1 MDKKT
6 LCEAMYALPGE
17 VVVRRPKK
25 KLYAVVTIVAAVLM
39 LAATSLMSDSLSINL
54 HSSAILVALSALG
67 IGIIWLLVLLFDKQ
81 GVPVLK
87 RTGRELRYEERYF
100 SVGERNEVLR
110 MVDNRLLKRLLATK
124 SGQISGIAVAIY
136 YADDKEFGAMQAYEY
151 IDFEYRPITLVR
163 TVGTQ
168 EN

>member
-25 KLYAVVTIVAAVLM
+25 KLYAVVTLVAALLM
-39 LAATSLMSDSLSINL
+39 LAATSLMSDSLSVNL
-54 HSSAILVALSALG
+54 HSSAILVALSVLS

-87 RTGRELRYEERYF
+87 KTGREL
-100 SVGERNEVLR
+100 RNEVLR

-124 SGQISGIAVAIY
+124 SGQVSGIAVAIY
-136 YADDKEFGAMQAYEY
+136 YADDKEFGVMQAYEY

-163 TVGTQ
+163 MVGG
-168 EN
+168 ENN

>member
-25 KLYAVVTIVAAVLM
+25 KLYAVVTLVAALLM
-39 LAATSLMSDSLSINL
+39 LAATSLMSDSLSVNL
-54 HSSAILVALSALG
+54 HSSAILVALSALS

-87 RTGRELRYEERYF
+87 KTGRELRYEERYF
-100 SVGERNEVLR
+100 TVA
-110 MVDNRLLKRLLATK
+110 DATRC
-124 SGQISGIAVAIY
+124 SEWSIIAS
-136 YADDKEFGAMQAYEY
+136 
-151 IDFEYRPITLVR
+151 
-163 TVGTQ
+163 
-168 EN
+168 